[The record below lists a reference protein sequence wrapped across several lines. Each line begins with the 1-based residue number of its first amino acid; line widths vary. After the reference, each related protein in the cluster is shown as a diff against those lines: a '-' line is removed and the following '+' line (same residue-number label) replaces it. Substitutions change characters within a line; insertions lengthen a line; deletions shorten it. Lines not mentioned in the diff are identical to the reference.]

1 MASYQQ
7 QEMARGRKR
16 RNSEDEEMADAS
28 AIKPTV
34 SAVPRRSFK
43 CVKLS
48 ENSKRNPKRSTRGAL
63 LDTLEKDALI
73 NIINSLLTTQPQ
85 VRQDIINNIPAPTI
99 LSTMNVLI
107 DMERKFNNSFPFNKN
122 GPGRDDYTFSRV
134 RDGLSDL
141 IDTITQYANH
151 FTSAQVFP
159 TTCFAFLD
167 HATQMAHRLPT
178 WDNEDNNKLKRDLYQ
193 DLNDFWKLAI
203 QTTSSNLRQGEC
215 YSSES
220 VSDWARSLA
229 QHNSFT
235 HGYFTEAVH
244 DFTRHLGYMIG
255 LPAASNEMTEAANV
269 ASATPI
275 CHLAPLESTLTSAS
289 VVGARR

>member
-1 MASYQQ
+1 MNSYQQ
-7 QEMARGRKR
+7 ELTRGRKR
-16 RNSEDEEMADAS
+16 RNSEDEEMADALT
-28 AIKPTV
+28 IKPATV
-34 SAVPRRSFK
+34 RRSFK

-48 ENSKRNPKRSTRGAL
+48 ENSKRNQKRSTRGAL

-73 NIINSLLTTQPQ
+73 NIINSLLNTQPQ
-85 VRQDIINNIPAPTI
+85 VRQDIMNNIPAPTI

-122 GPGRDDYTFSRV
+122 GPGKDDYTFSRV

-159 TTCFAFLD
+159 TTCFTFLD

-215 YSSES
+215 YSPES
-220 VSDWARSLA
+220 VGDWAKSLA

-235 HGYFTEAVH
+235 NGYFTEAVH
-244 DFTRHLGYMIG
+244 DFTRQLGFMIG
-255 LPAASNEMTEAANV
+255 LPASNEIAEVTNV
-269 ASATPI
+269 TSASPI